1 MTLRIAYAGIIQLIA
16 QFSTLIT
23 GLIFVTMV
31 TRNLS
36 IDEFGL
42 WQTLGSSVGLLLIPL
57 APLNYWTLRYSARGQ
72 DVAKT
77 SLLSGLI
84 AVPIFVIAYLVLALT
99 ASNSIDAILIYVLI
113 YCIQIPALCIW
124 EVVKPVA
131 RSYRPEYLGYATIAL
146 EIGKVAGAYY
156 TITILNLGLVGAII
170 SLAIGQFLQLAMV
183 IYIIR
188 PKLKGEFNSS
198 IVKKWY
204 KAAWIP
210 ISNISVSRLSIS
222 DSILVAI
229 ILGST
234 TVVGI
239 FQASRVFALIVR
251 YSEIFL
257 RVLYPKLIRDNSKED
272 ITLTFRL
279 QSFVVVPLAVGAL
292 MLAEPLLGI
301 LGEQYS
307 NAGMILRILTIV
319 AVVEGIEF
327 FMWNILTGLE
337 KIDEDVNNLQFKK
350 LKNSWLVRL
359 PLIDLIKYAAY
370 FPILG
375 AIMYTTKG
383 IENELTLSMY
393 WAITLLLITIPITI
407 YKITLAKRAM
417 QFEFPKLSIL
427 RYIFSGIIM
436 ALFLYFYQQAIP
448 LKGTSVG
455 SIIVYILPPGFIS
468 VLIYSIIVL
477 SIDSFIREST
487 IEFLKGVSGK
497 V

>member
-1 MTLRIAYAGIIQLIA
+1 
-16 QFSTLIT
+16 
-23 GLIFVTMV
+23 
-31 TRNLS
+31 
-36 IDEFGL
+36 
-42 WQTLGSSVGLLLIPL
+42 
-57 APLNYWTLRYSARGQ
+57 
-72 DVAKT
+72 
-77 SLLSGLI
+77 
-84 AVPIFVIAYLVLALT
+84 
-99 ASNSIDAILIYVLI
+99 
-113 YCIQIPALCIW
+113 
-124 EVVKPVA
+124 
-131 RSYRPEYLGYATIAL
+131 
-146 EIGKVAGAYY
+146 
-156 TITILNLGLVGAII
+156 
-170 SLAIGQFLQLAMV
+170 
-183 IYIIR
+183 
-188 PKLKGEFNSS
+188 
-198 IVKKWY
+198 
-204 KAAWIP
+204 
-210 ISNISVSRLSIS
+210 
-222 DSILVAI
+222 
-229 ILGST
+229 
-234 TVVGI
+234 
-239 FQASRVFALIVR
+239 
-251 YSEIFL
+251 
-257 RVLYPKLIRDNSKED
+257 
-272 ITLTFRL
+272 
-279 QSFVVVPLAVGAL
+279 

-350 LKNSWLVRL
+350 LKNSWLVKL

-455 SIIVYILPPGFIS
+455 SIVVYILPPGFIS